1 MASDAVVNLVVNA
14 AGADSRIAAQLRLIA
29 DDAERNAPDITLQV
43 RVDDQGRLRDARG
56 RFVAM
61 QGDVDRTNR
70 GVLGLSDSVG
80 DLSNHLF
87 SAAKGIGQLALKG
100 AALSQLVPVAA
111 GLVTSITNIAPA
123 AATGVAAFVTM
134 QAASATLKLGLTGVS
149 DALGAVFDPDADP
162 EKVAEALKNLSTN
175 AQAFVKQVQQ
185 LKPEFD
191 KLRLDVQDRLF
202 RDLDKTLVSTAKATL
217 PTLRN
222 AAREFADTFN
232 AMGRDVGTQAR
243 QLAKEGTLGKALDGG
258 AAAFENLRDI
268 PGQVLLAIGRLSAG
282 GAPLLERV
290 TDRIADLADGLTD
303 KLAKA
308 SASGALE
315 DAVNAAGDA
324 IAQLGR
330 IGANVFETLGNIL
343 GLATTQGDGLFGT
356 LEKVTAALADVTDDA
371 PFVDIL
377 TTLISLGGTLVDTI
391 LPLLEE
397 ALAAIA
403 PAVSDLGPVLEDLVK
418 LLGDQLAQIIPE
430 LAPLLQQLVINF
442 GLLVEAAAPLVP
454 PLVEIAITLLPLFMQ
469 LLQELV
475 PVIEDTVP
483 VIQFIA
489 DVLTNYV
496 IPALKLTVDAAVFFV
511 DQFSTSVDMVKDMA
525 EDLGS
530 FVSRV
535 FREVIKPAIDTVSA
549 LLRGDW
555 SSAWES
561 ARSTVEGAAG
571 AALAAVDRAT
581 GGMGT
586 DIRNFLSGTLS
597 SWRSSFDQLV
607 SATRSRLSDAS
618 NLIGSLPGRARSA
631 LGDLGSVLY
640 NAGRSLI
647 SGFISGIRS
656 QLSAVASAASD
667 IVGTARDFF
676 PFSPAKRGPF
686 SGRGYTRFSGQK
698 LITDFAQ
705 GIQDRRGVVA
715 RELMNAMNNPLIG
728 PARPIATSDP
738 ATHPVALGQLAAAGF
753 TRSSTSVQLFIGNE
767 EFRGYMRA
775 IVNGELDDFN
785 RQASQGVRS

>member
-14 AGADSRIAAQLRLIA
+14 DGADARITAEIRGIA
-29 DDAERNAPDITLQV
+29 NDAERNAPPITLQV
-43 RVDDQGRLRDARG
+43 NINDSEALRALRDDFTRMRG
-56 RFVAM
+56 ELDASR
-61 QGDVDRTNR
+61 R
-70 GVLGLSDSVG
+70 SVG
-80 DLSNHLF
+80 DLDSSSGHLT
-87 SAAKGIGQLALKG
+87 STLKDAALSMGQFVLKG

-202 RDLDKTLVSTAKATL
+202 RDLDKTLTSTAKATL

-418 LLGDQLAQIIPE
+418 LLGDQLAEIIPE

-535 FREVIKPAIDTVSA
+535 FRDVIKPAIDTVSA

-586 DIRNFLSGTLS
+586 DIRNFLSSTLS
-597 SWRSSFDQLV
+597 SWRGSFDQLV
-607 SATRSRLSDAS
+607 AATRSRLSDAS

-631 LGDLGSVLY
+631 LGNLGSVLY

-698 LITDFAQ
+698 LITDFAR